1 MVGGLRARCRIG
13 DGAGSLGGFSLG
25 SSWWR
30 CEVCTLARPCARSQ
44 CLCSSGAG
52 SDLGT
57 RSMVEYWFD
66 ADALSSYDD
75 PYETIR
81 ALGLALM
88 HEHSRLND
96 CRLRWSVG
104 PRVCR
109 RTLGLSSTRCDGL
122 RLLFGRS
129 SRWFARNS
137 MRFAAVVAGE
147 FLGSLSSPRSFSRP
161 SWRTSLVFVPVAV
174 FADQDS
180 PADSSRSLEDIAC
193 VGALSGLCSAR
204 FLMLGRESLQ
214 EVNSTVDG
222 VFVVGPVVQN

>member
-13 DGAGSLGGFSLG
+13 DVAGSLGGFSLG

-81 ALGLALM
+81 ALGLALNF
-88 HEHSRLND
+88 EHSQLND

-122 RLLFGRS
+122 RLLLGRS
-129 SRWFARNS
+129 SRRFARNS
-137 MRFAAVVAGE
+137 ILFAAVVAWK
-147 FLGSLSSPRSFSRP
+147 FLGSLLSPRPSR
-161 SWRTSLVFVPVAV
+161 RTSLSIVPVAV
-174 FADQDS
+174 CADQDS
-180 PADSSRSLEDIAC
+180 PADSSRSLEDIVC
-193 VGALSGLCSAR
+193 VGALSGQCSAG

-214 EVNSTVDG
+214 GVNSTVDG
-222 VFVVGPVVQN
+222 VFVVGPVVVQN